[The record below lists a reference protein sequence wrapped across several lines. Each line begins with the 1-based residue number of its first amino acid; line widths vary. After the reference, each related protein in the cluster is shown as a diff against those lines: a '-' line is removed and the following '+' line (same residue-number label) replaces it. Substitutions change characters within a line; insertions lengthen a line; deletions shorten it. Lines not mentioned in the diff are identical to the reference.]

1 MTIPEAAQLVL
12 QAGALG
18 ESGAIYVLN
27 MGSPVRIMDLAEKLI
42 RYYGYTPNEDM
53 PIEIIGLRPGEKMY
67 EELTLDEEEQSL
79 LETSHNRIFRTQPL
93 PIDSEA
99 FPAKLAA
106 LMDASLKDD
115 PALLDLLIDLVPNY
129 CCAKKSEKQNA

>member
-1 MTIPEAAQLVL
+1 MKARFVPAAGSGDASRHYALLYDDSEAAQLVL

-67 EELTLDEEEQSL
+67 E
-79 LETSHNRIFRTQPL
+79 
-93 PIDSEA
+93 
-99 FPAKLAA
+99 
-106 LMDASLKDD
+106 
-115 PALLDLLIDLVPNY
+115 
-129 CCAKKSEKQNA
+129 